1 MSAVRF
7 RLEPPCK
14 SPLIG
19 VFICYNR
26 IMKKTLII
34 GTMQTEWLEY
44 VKELPK
50 GNEDYEVLS
59 SRLQL
64 SGSALKAASLY
75 QQFGFP
81 YEVIAPVGRGSAGET
96 LSAYLEEKQID
107 VQHVEGIHG
116 SSTLLVDSKD
126 RSNRIYA
133 PGVEFDIS
141 NNLFMTID
149 PENIDRVLVFG
160 DALISENAKDVID
173 LLQEIQQEVYFAP
186 GSYFQ
191 SIEDSILDAMLDF
204 HPIMIL
210 EDTDLLL
217 ENFEYLETMISGL
230 QEDSHNTILFLA
242 QFQGLYGFEL
252 TQKFLLKN
260 TSFEDA
266 EYIAIAYSL
275 ARLAN
280 VDSKNALLLAQEM
293 GIAAIHHQTLS
304 FQQMELFKQRLK
316 GMILHAA

>member
-14 SPLIG
+14 NPLIG

-81 YEVIAPVGRGSAGET
+81 YEVIAPVGRGSAGEM

-107 VQHVEGIHG
+107 VQHGAYTVH
-116 SSTLLVDSKD
+116 LLYWSIVKIA
-126 RSNRIYA
+126 RI
-133 PGVEFDIS
+133 V
-141 NNLFMTID
+141 FM
-149 PENIDRVLVFG
+149 R
-160 DALISENAKDVID
+160 
-173 LLQEIQQEVYFAP
+173 
-186 GSYFQ
+186 
-191 SIEDSILDAMLDF
+191 
-204 HPIMIL
+204 
-210 EDTDLLL
+210 
-217 ENFEYLETMISGL
+217 
-230 QEDSHNTILFLA
+230 
-242 QFQGLYGFEL
+242 QGLSL
-252 TQKFLLKN
+252 IFLI
-260 TSFEDA
+260 TYF
-266 EYIAIAYSL
+266 
-275 ARLAN
+275 
-280 VDSKNALLLAQEM
+280 
-293 GIAAIHHQTLS
+293 
-304 FQQMELFKQRLK
+304 
-316 GMILHAA
+316 